1 MAETPRATTR
11 VTDAV
16 DQEGR
21 DDRYYENE
29 ARVWALVRRVCLV
42 SPIVAIF
49 VVSAVSAAL
58 NWSRHDQMRKGQ
70 LWSRAS
76 CLVVGKRIGNNS
88 VLSNTLTGAIHVA
101 YRGEVLVR
109 DYGLSP
115 VTVVSAYLSSSD
127 AYTLAISEVKDAL
140 TSIVVGQCLDTR
152 KWKNPCASRYDLRN
166 MSRH

>member
-1 MAETPRATTR
+1 MAETPRATAR
-11 VTDAV
+11 VTDVV
-16 DQEGR
+16 DREGR

-29 ARVWALVRRVCLV
+29 ARVWALVRRVCLI

-49 VVSAVSAAL
+49 AVSAVSAAL
-58 NWSRHDQMRKGQ
+58 NWSRYDQMRKEQ
-70 LWSRAS
+70 SWSRAS
-76 CLVVGKRIGNNS
+76 CFVVGKRIGNNS
-88 VLSNTLTGAIHVA
+88 VLSNTLTDAVNVM

-127 AYTLAISEVKDAL
+127 AYTLALSEVQDAF

-152 KWKNPCASRYDLRN
+152 
-166 MSRH
+166 